1 MPAPFL
7 TCFGKSAFRAGCLVC
22 LTCLLPSRTSWAS
35 GPDENIPPAAVLV
48 NLEQRADHADVR
60 EQCFLYSQLL
70 HTLTELEGQQ
80 IGAGDDQAATST
92 LGQIDRIATKL
103 KSSENKDSKKLKNAE
118 TLMQHTTRRL
128 GDMLHLASG
137 EERTA
142 MKATLD
148 KLNHVHDEIL
158 ALVFSK

>member
-1 MPAPFL
+1 MPAPYL
-7 TCFGKSAFRAGCLVC
+7 LPVGKIVLRATCLLCF
-22 LTCLLPSRTSWAS
+22 TCLLPSRTSWAS
-35 GPDENIPPAAVLV
+35 GPDENIPPVTVLHE
-48 NLEQRADHADVR
+48 LEQRADKADAR

-92 LGQIDRIATKL
+92 LGQIDRVVTKL
-103 KSSENKDSKKLKNAE
+103 KSSENKDAKKLKNAE

-128 GDMLHLASG
+128 GDMLHLASD

>member
-1 MPAPFL
+1 MPAPSL
-7 TCFGKSAFRAGCLVC
+7 IPSGKTILRAGCVVC
-22 LTCLLPSRTSWAS
+22 FACLLPSRTSWAS
-35 GPDENIPPAAVLV
+35 GPDENIPPATVLHD
-48 NLEQRADHADVR
+48 LEQRADKADVR
-60 EQCFLYSQLL
+60 EQTFLYTQLL
-70 HTLTELEGQQ
+70 HTLTELEGQE

-103 KSSENKDSKKLKNAE
+103 KSSENKNAKKLKNAE

-128 GDMLHLASG
+128 GDMLHLASD
-137 EERTA
+137 EERVA